1 MQEAKSYLDKWF
13 RNGLKN
19 QISLRKTKEFSTIIS
34 ESDPVD
40 MEDAAEYKF
49 TLSATGRAG
58 EVWPSLLGDYS
69 LTEEQHNG
77 RPVYR
82 NSGGPRSRHLWSQ
95 EDGTWAVSGN
105 VGYDLP
111 GMKSTDAAVSPGL
124 CQQWQFMDRSDD
136 YKYKPCDVIVTTINN

>member
-1 MQEAKSYLDKWF
+1 MRGGRSLTSLWGRLTLRELEVTIDIDIT
-13 RNGLKN
+13 
-19 QISLRKTKEFSTIIS
+19 QITITP
-34 ESDPVD
+34 ESG
-40 MEDAAEYKF
+40 F
-49 TLSATGRAG
+49 TLSVTGWAG
-58 EVWPSLLGDYS
+58 EIWPAYPGHYS

-82 NSGGPRSRHLWSQ
+82 NSGGPRARHLWSQ

-124 CQQWQFMDRSDD
+124 CQQWQYMDRSDD
-136 YKYKPCDVIVTTINN
+136 YKYKPCDITVTTINN